1 MKNEGCGEHPPW
13 EPRGGSLSPHSESS
27 SPSSEAQAPSEGQD
41 ALGSPLPSLRSMS
54 RCEGA
59 WPGRAIRGSP
69 VSAP

>member
-1 MKNEGCGEHPPW
+1 MKNEGCGEPPTLGT
-13 EPRGGSLSPHSESS
+13 PGGSLSPHPESS

-41 ALGSPLPSLRSMS
+41 ALGSPLPSLRSLS